1 MRVSFALAV
10 LASLALPAFASAQ
23 EGCGEWSVLRE
34 EAPPH
39 YTAGVWAGMPLAD
52 PYAVERGFDGGLV
65 RMVPTRA
72 RVEAFTLDTGVVRV
86 LRVRGSCTT
95 DDAVDVVVTADAVFV
110 VHIYGVDA
118 GIFGLA
124 DVYRVAGASSLPRVV
139 RRLRALG
146 GRTLEPAVRAAL
158 SAELGPLSPG

>member
-1 MRVSFALAV
+1 MRSTWALVALV
-10 LASLALPAFASAQ
+10 CLAMPSIASAQ
-23 EGCGEWSVLRE
+23 EGCGEWSILRE
-34 EAPPH
+34 EAPPR

-52 PYAVERGFDGGLV
+52 AYAVERGFEGGLV
-65 RMVPTRA
+65 RMVGTRA
-72 RVEAFTLDTGVVRV
+72 RVESFTLESGVLRV

-95 DDAVDVVVTADAVFV
+95 DDAVDVVVTDDAVFV

-124 DVYRVAGASSLPRVV
+124 DVYRVAGSSSLPRVV

-158 SAELGPLSPG
+158 SVELGPLDE